1 MTEKQG
7 INETPYILQ
16 SGKIITGTLVWY
28 YHVCEREVWLMGREI
43 TPDEDYEALDMG
55 RAVHE
60 IHYPRMKREIALD
73 GIKIDII
80 KGQSKT
86 ICEVKT
92 SSKYLNAAKM
102 QLSYYLYRLKEAG
115 IDTTGEILIPKE
127 KKKIEITLTPE
138 LEGTLLNTLGQI
150 RYIVEQELPPPPT
163 KSPFCR
169 NCAYKDMCWT

>member
-1 MTEKQG
+1 MTGKQG
-7 INETPYILQ
+7 TEEAPYILR
-16 SGKIITGTLVWY
+16 SGKFITGTLVWY

-60 IHYPRMKREIALD
+60 IHYQRMKREVALN

-80 KGQSKT
+80 KAQSKT

-92 SSKYLNAAKM
+92 SSKYLDAAKM
-102 QLSYYLYRLKEAG
+102 QLAYYLYRLKEAG

-138 LEGTLLNTLGQI
+138 LNETLLKTLRRI
-150 RYIVEQELPPPPT
+150 RDIVEQELPPP
-163 KSPFCR
+163 SRRIRFCR